1 MWGRICGHGE
11 GFVKNVKKD
20 LWGGVVT
27 HLEVKRLISS
37 LCKEG
42 FTGKDSCAFKGKKPN
57 SFPLWGRIAVHLKK
71 KQA

>member
-1 MWGRICGHGE
+1 MGKDLWGGVAMHLE
-11 GFVKNVKKD
+11 VKNVKKD

-42 FTGKDSCAFKGKKPN
+42 FTGKDSCAFKGKKP
-57 SFPLWGRIAVHLKK
+57 
-71 KQA
+71 